1 MDMMQDVIGP
11 VGDCMKGPRGPK
23 GPDAFDD
30 FQYKANQ
37 LINKLGLTEWYIEF
51 AHEKL
56 PDDAKVETRVNRA
69 KRYATLVL
77 DTGVEGNRAGQRYAI
92 MAVCNVLFADLDCL
106 MQRAANIAQF
116 EREAAQNA
124 IIRRLTNVM

>member
-1 MDMMQDVIGP
+1 MYSESDITGP
-11 VGDCMKGPRGPK
+11 KGDCCRGPK
-23 GPDAFDD
+23 GPSPFET

-37 LINKLGLTEWYIEF
+37 LINELGLTEWYIEF

-56 PDDAKVETRVNRA
+56 PDDVKVETRINRA
-69 KRYATLVL
+69 KRYATLAL
-77 DTGVEGNRAGQRYAI
+77 DTSVEGNRAAQRYAI
-92 MAVCNVLFADLDCL
+92 MAVCNVLFKDLDDL
-106 MQRAANIAQF
+106 MQRAANIMQF

>member
-1 MDMMQDVIGP
+1 MDMMQDVTGP
-11 VGDCMKGPRGPK
+11 VGDCCRGPK

-30 FQYKANQ
+30 FQYKAEL
-37 LINKLGLTEWYIEF
+37 LIERLGLTEWYIEF

-56 PDDAKVETRVNRA
+56 PDDTKVETRINRA

-92 MAVCNVLFADLDCL
+92 MAVCDVLFADLDCL